1 MALKDD
7 FEKASKDVH
16 QLTSRPSNEKLL
28 ELYAL
33 YKQGTEG
40 DVKGSRPG
48 FLDVK
53 GRAKFDAW
61 TSKKGLSA
69 DDAMTKYIAVVKSLL
84 S

>member
-1 MALKDD
+1 MALKED
-7 FEKASKDVH
+7 FEKASKDV
-16 QLTSRPSNEKLL
+16 QNLKTRPGNEILL
-28 ELYAL
+28 QLYAL

-61 TSKKGLSA
+61 SAKKGLPNEG
-69 DDAMTKYIAVVKSLL
+69 AMQEYISLVKSLL
-84 S
+84 